1 MYVSAKGALVLRNHR
16 DGEEGI
22 CCKSK
27 DPPLQHLLGLEGQV
41 GVHGYEG
48 KATEITKDTWDGL
61 IAFWKLP
68 SSIRKAKSCSASG
81 RTKDRDGH
89 LPMVHRTR
97 KKSHAEIRLE
107 AVSFICNN
115 YFYFFK
121 LILIN

>member
-1 MYVSAKGALVLRNHR
+1 MFQQRGHWSSRITETVKREFVAKAKIRLCNTFS
-16 DGEEGI
+16 DW
-22 CCKSK
+22 K
-27 DPPLQHLLGLEGQV
+27 DKLEFY
-41 GVHGYEG
+41 GYEG